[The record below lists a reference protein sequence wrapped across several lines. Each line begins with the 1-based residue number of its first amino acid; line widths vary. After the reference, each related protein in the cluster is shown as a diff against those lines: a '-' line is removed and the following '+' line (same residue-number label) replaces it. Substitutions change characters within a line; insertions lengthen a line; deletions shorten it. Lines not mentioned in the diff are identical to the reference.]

1 MSTAGPNAGSTI
13 SDDASVG
20 TVAWSNPA
28 NAGASDNVYATAT
41 STTAATH
48 YLNCQGFGF
57 AIPSDATINGITM
70 DVECKQSGNTVTDYH
85 TNLLKAGGIAGDD
98 KKSATTWPMSD
109 GVRTYG
115 GAADLWGTTWTPA
128 DVNHAGF
135 GCAIAATITSGISR
149 TASVDL
155 ITLTVTYTE
164 AGSVRHQSRALLGVG
179 W

>member
-1 MSTAGPNAGSTI
+1 MSTAGPNAASTI
-13 SDDASVG
+13 ADDASVG
-20 TVAWSNPA
+20 TVAWSNPS
-28 NAGASDNVYATAT
+28 NAGTSNDSYATAT

-57 AIPSDATINGITM
+57 AIPAGATINGITM

-85 TNLLKAGGIAGDD
+85 TILLKAGSPAGDD
-98 KKSATTWPMSD
+98 KKSGTAWPAAD

-128 DVNHAGF
+128 EVNAANF
-135 GCAIAATITSGISR
+135 GCAIAATITNAVAR

-155 ITLTVTYTE
+155 ITITVTYTE
-164 AGSVRHQSRALLGVG
+164 AAAVKQRRALLGVG